1 MDKISVNEYMLDRS
15 KLEVVYIPYY
25 VKIKI
30 ITKTIYEFFKR
41 YGYVNSSMVKLIG
54 FQTYVEYITN
64 LDMGSEDEN
73 NLLGFDILKYNNK
86 YNDLIIDLGDEYKD
100 FENILA
106 EQLDDYKR
114 DADIITQNNQMIEI
128 RLNEGGINEG
138 K

>member
-1 MDKISVNEYMLDRS
+1 MDKISVNEYMVDRS

-30 ITKTIYEFFKR
+30 ITKSIYEFLKR

-64 LDMGSEDEN
+64 LDMSSEDEN
-73 NLLGFDILKYNNK
+73 NLLGFDILKYNNR

>member
-1 MDKISVNEYMLDRS
+1 MLDRS